1 MLIALLPTPPHNA
14 TLACSSSGSVELYT
28 APFKPGFPALPLQPS
43 ATDGSARL
51 CLSLA
56 ASGDAAV
63 AAGSAQGS
71 VAIWDAPTR
80 RLVEEYPGQH
90 GGGGVNAVTFVPL
103 RPDWLYSA
111 GDDGRLCL
119 QVRRG

>member
-1 MLIALLPTPPHNA
+1 M
-14 TLACSSSGSVELYT
+14 
-28 APFKPGFPALPLQPS
+28 
-43 ATDGSARL
+43 
-51 CLSLA
+51 
-56 ASGDAAV
+56 
-63 AAGSAQGS
+63 
-71 VAIWDAPTR
+71 AIWDAPTR

-90 GGGGVNAVTFVPL
+90 AGGRVNAVSFVPL